1 MNKQQVASSSRNQ
14 EPISGK
20 KSGKHSLLPKSQSTG
35 TVFESNLTS
44 AEAQQVR
51 TQPLDIEEALLSS
64 SADFLQEDQNS
75 TLIEFIKQRKKH
87 FSVEESTT
95 QKQQILE
102 ELHVR
107 ILSFYFIWIHIQT
120 NWESPSSG
128 CSVFHQYCFP

>member
-1 MNKQQVASSSRNQ
+1 M
-14 EPISGK
+14 
-20 KSGKHSLLPKSQSTG
+20 
-35 TVFESNLTS
+35 FESNLTS

-107 ILSFYFIWIHIQT
+107 ILSFYFI
-120 NWESPSSG
+120 
-128 CSVFHQYCFP
+128 